1 VIITLNGA
9 KADIADGTTVADLIT
24 DLTGSGR
31 GSAAVVDGE
40 VVPRSSWTMTV
51 LRQGQQ
57 VELITAV
64 QGG

>member
-1 VIITLNGA
+1 VIISLNGN
-9 KADIADGTTVADLIT
+9 KCEVADGTTIDDLLISS
-24 DLTGSGR
+24 TGSER

-40 VVPRSSWTMTV
+40 IVPRSTWSITV
-51 LRQGQQ
+51 LREGQA

>member
-1 VIITLNGA
+1 MVITLNGA
-9 KADIADGTTVADLIT
+9 KCEISDGSTLEDLLT
-24 DLTGSGR
+24 SLSTGSR

-40 VVPRSSWTMTV
+40 VVPRSVWPMTQ
-51 LRQGQQ
+51 LREGQQ

>member
-1 VIITLNGA
+1 MIITLNGA
-9 KADIADGTTVADLIT
+9 KAEIADGTTIGDLIT
-24 DLTGSGR
+24 DITGAER

-40 VVPRSSWTMTV
+40 VVPRSVWSMTP
-51 LRQGQQ
+51 LREGQQ

>member
-1 VIITLNGA
+1 MIITLNGA
-9 KADIADGTTVADLIT
+9 KADIADGTTIADLIT
-24 DLTGSGR
+24 DITGAHR

-40 VVPRSSWTMTV
+40 VVPRSSWPLTP
-51 LRQGQQ
+51 LREGQQ

>member
-1 VIITLNGA
+1 MIITLNGA
-9 KADIADGTTVADLIT
+9 KAELADGTTVADLIT
-24 DLTGSGR
+24 GITGSAR

-40 VVPRSSWTMTV
+40 VVPRSVWAMTA
-51 LRQGQQ
+51 LRDGQQ

>member
-9 KADIADGTTVADLIT
+9 KADIADGTTIADLIT
-24 DLTGSGR
+24 DITGATR

-40 VVPRSSWTMTV
+40 VVPRSVWPMTE
-51 LRQGQQ
+51 LREGQQ

>member
-9 KADIADGTTVADLIT
+9 MAEVADGTTVADLIT
-24 DLTGSGR
+24 DITGSAR

-40 VVPRSSWTMTV
+40 VVPRSVWPMTE
-51 LRQGQQ
+51 LREGQQ
-57 VELITAV
+57 IELITAV

>member
-1 VIITLNGA
+1 VIISLNGA
-9 KADIADGTTVADLIT
+9 KCEVADGTTIDDLLISVTGAD
-24 DLTGSGR
+24 R

-40 VVPRSSWTMTV
+40 IVPRSTWSITV
-51 LRQGQQ
+51 LQEGQA

>member
-1 VIITLNGA
+1 MIITLNGA
-9 KADIADGTTVADLIT
+9 KAEIADGTTIADLIT
-24 DLTGSGR
+24 DITGAHR

-40 VVPRSSWTMTV
+40 VVPRGVWSITA
-51 LRQGQQ
+51 LREGQQ